1 MCLGS
6 LQVRPTMIKV
16 SVIGNSMYPSINDGD
31 LLYFNLIDDIHE
43 VNVDDVVL
51 CDHPFLKNIQII
63 KRVKKII
70 NGKFFVTG
78 DNAKS
83 FESSDSRS
91 FGLLSE
97 SKIIGKLN

>member
-1 MCLGS
+1 MCPGL
-6 LQVRPTMIKV
+6 LQVKPTLIKV
-16 SVIGNSMYPSINDGD
+16 SVIGNSMHPSINDGD
-31 LLYFNLIDDIHE
+31 LLYFNLINDIHE

-51 CDHPFLKNIQII
+51 CTHPFIKNVQII

-70 NGKFFVTG
+70 NGKFFVIG
-78 DNAKS
+78 DNTRS

>member
-1 MCLGS
+1 
-6 LQVRPTMIKV
+6 MIEV
-16 SVIGNSMYPSINDGD
+16 SVIGNSMKPSINDGD
-31 LLYFNLIDDIHE
+31 LLYFNLINDINE
-43 VNVDDVVL
+43 VNVNDVVL
-51 CDHPFLKNIQII
+51 CNHPFLRNIQII

-70 NGKFFVTG
+70 NGKFFVIG
-78 DNAKS
+78 DNARS